1 MSNSHNSEN
10 SAARQAS
17 ADAENLAPAEA
28 ENLASAKAENP
39 APECS
44 AESAELDVPREEIP
58 GVGGATP
65 TVLQT
70 DVTVDI
76 PLEAT
81 RAIYVFNARVA
92 NAREGYPTARCDL
105 FVKSQGADIFLAS
118 LAPGKSTKLHSQR
131 SETKSSRCVLTRN
144 TSS

>member
-1 MSNSHNSEN
+1 MPKTLH
-10 SAARQAS
+10 RRR
-17 ADAENLAPAEA
+17 LKTWHRRRP
-28 ENLASAKAENP
+28 KIR

-118 LAPGKSTKLHSQR
+118 RARAKVRSSTRKGRRR
-131 SETKSSRCVLTRN
+131 SRRDVC
-144 TSS
+144 